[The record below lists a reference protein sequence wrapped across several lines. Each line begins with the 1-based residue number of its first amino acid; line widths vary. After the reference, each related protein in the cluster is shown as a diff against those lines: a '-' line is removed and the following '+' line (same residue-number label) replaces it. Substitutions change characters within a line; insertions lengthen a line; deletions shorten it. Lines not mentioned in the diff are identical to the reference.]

1 MIQLLTGG
9 VGASVAGAWLRPI
22 SFTTGV
28 YRNRLSYTL
37 VPVSEEDQL
46 SLSRR
51 MVRAARGLTMDQLP
65 AEVVAKVKIGLL
77 DMLSCAFEARD
88 LPWGCQAIRMA
99 SAANGKAT
107 VIGTPVHASPAE
119 AAFANATLGHGLVRE
134 DMHAGAVSHL
144 GVVIFPTLLALA
156 QQQKASG
163 CDFILGAVCGYE
175 IGAAVG
181 RAIMD
186 QEMVRRFRPTGIT
199 GPLAGAIAGSRLL
212 GLGEE
217 ATISSLGF
225 AANAT
230 GGLNEWPYCGGDEM
244 FFHPGFA
251 ARNAVTAVELAM
263 LGARASESALDGR
276 AGLFAGLG
284 KTDCIS
290 RVAPFSGETFEILS
304 VYYKPAPACNYA
316 QTACQAA
323 LALAMQDGF
332 RSSDVEY
339 IVVKAS
345 AEAVG
350 YPGCDYAGPFER
362 ILQAK
367 MSIQYCVAATLARGV
382 IAESNYRGLDDPE
395 VARLASITKL
405 ETDAAFTE
413 AYPGAQGTEL
423 VVGMRDGSSM
433 RKKLDDVIPATDN
446 QIRAR
451 FRSACANWRAIEEM
465 VDKLEEQEDVG
476 ALGGLAA

>member
-1 MIQLLTGG
+1 MMPKLIADPPG
-9 VGASVAGAWLRPI
+9 
-22 SFTTGV
+22 
-28 YRNRLSYTL
+28 
-37 VPVSEEDQL
+37 
-46 SLSRR
+46 LSRR
-51 MVRAARGLTMDQLP
+51 MVRAARGLTMDQLS

-77 DMLSCAFEARD
+77 DFLSCSFEARD

-99 SAANGKAT
+99 SAASGSAT
-107 VIGTPVHASPAE
+107 VIGTPVHASPSE

-163 CDFILGAVCGYE
+163 RDFILGAVCGYE

-212 GLGEE
+212 GLDED
-217 ATISSLGF
+217 ATVSALGF

-230 GGLNEWPYCGGDEM
+230 GGLNEWPYCGGDEV

-276 AGLFAGLG
+276 AGLFAGLN
-284 KTDCIS
+284 KSDCVAQ
-290 RVAPFSGETFEILS
+290 VAPFSGGPFEILS

-323 LALAMQDGF
+323 LALATQDGF
-332 RSSDVEY
+332 RSSDIES

-345 AEAVG
+345 AAAVG

-367 MSIQYCVAATLARGV
+367 MSIQYCVAATLANGV
-382 IAESNYRGLDDPE
+382 IAESNYRVLDDPE
-395 VARLASITKL
+395 IVRLAGVTKL
-405 ETDAAFTE
+405 QTDGAFTA
-413 AYPGAQGTEL
+413 AYPGAQGSEVIAEL
-423 VVGMRDGSSM
+423 RGRTVRYRM
-433 RKKLDDVIPATDN
+433 DDLIPATPQ

-451 FRSACANWRAIEEM
+451 FGLACANSRAIEQM
-465 VDKLEEQEDVG
+465 VDQLEQQEDVG

>member
-1 MIQLLTGG
+1 VCYGGWTDADFAHRVCYTMI
-9 VGASVAGAWLRPI
+9 VDR
-22 SFTTGV
+22 
-28 YRNRLSYTL
+28 
-37 VPVSEEDQL
+37 L

-51 MVRAARGLTMDQLP
+51 LVRAARSLTMDQLP
-65 AEVVAKVKIGLL
+65 AEVIAKVKIGLL
-77 DMLSCAFEARD
+77 DFLSCAFEARD

-99 SAANGKAT
+99 SAASGKAT
-107 VIGTPVHASPAE
+107 VIGTPVQSSPAE

-134 DMHAGAVSHL
+134 DMHTGAVSHL
-144 GVVIFPTLLALA
+144 GVVIFPVLLALA
-156 QQQKASG
+156 HRQKASG
-163 CDFILGAVCGYE
+163 RDFLLGAVCGYE

-212 GLGEE
+212 GLDED
-217 ATISSLGF
+217 ATVSALGF

-251 ARNAVTAVELAM
+251 ARNAVTAVELAA

-276 AGLFAGLG
+276 AGLFAGLN
-284 KTDCIS
+284 KSDCIS
-290 RVAPFSGETFEILS
+290 RVAPFSGGPLEILS

-332 RSSDVEY
+332 RSGDIES

-345 AEAVG
+345 SAAVG
-350 YPGCDYAGPFER
+350 YPGCNYAGPFER

-367 MSIQYCVAATLARGV
+367 MSIQYCVAATLARGE
-382 IAESNYRGLDDPE
+382 IAESNYRQLDDHE
-395 VARLASITKL
+395 ITRLASITQL
-405 ETDAAFTE
+405 EIDPEFT
-413 AYPGAQGTEL
+413 AKYPGEQGTE
-423 VVGMRDGSSM
+423 VIVSFRGRTARSRM
-433 RKKLDDVIPATDN
+433 DDVVPATPE

-451 FRSACANWRAIEEM
+451 FRSPCANWQAIEEM
-465 VDKLEEQEDVG
+465 VDKLEQQEDVG
-476 ALGGLAA
+476 ALGGLLA

>member
-1 MIQLLTGG
+1 VI
-9 VGASVAGAWLRPI
+9 
-22 SFTTGV
+22 
-28 YRNRLSYTL
+28 
-37 VPVSEEDQL
+37 
-46 SLSRR
+46 
-51 MVRAARGLTMDQLP
+51 
-65 AEVVAKVKIGLL
+65 AKVKIGLL

-99 SAANGKAT
+99 SAATGQAT
-107 VIGTPVHASPAE
+107 VIGTPVRTSPAE

-134 DMHAGAVSHL
+134 DMHTGAVSHL

-156 QQQKASG
+156 QRQKASG
-163 CDFILGAVCGYE
+163 RDFILGAVCGYE

-212 GLGEE
+212 GLDED
-217 ATISSLGF
+217 ATVSALGF

-251 ARNAVTAVELAM
+251 ARNAVTAVELAS

-276 AGLFAGLG
+276 AGLFSGLN
-284 KTDCIS
+284 KADCIP
-290 RVAPFSGETFEILS
+290 RVAPFSGGPLEILS

-323 LALAMQDGF
+323 LALATQDGF
-332 RSSDVEY
+332 RSSDIES

-345 AEAVG
+345 AAAVG
-350 YPGCDYAGPFER
+350 YPGCDYPGPFER

-367 MSIQYCVAATLARGV
+367 MSIQYCVAATLACGV
-382 IAESNYRGLDDPE
+382 IAESNYRLLDNPE
-395 VARLASITKL
+395 VKRLASVTKL
-405 ETDAAFTE
+405 ESDAALTA
-413 AYPGAQGTEL
+413 AYPGAQGSEVIVNLRGQTAWSR
-423 VVGMRDGSSM
+423 M
-433 RKKLDDVIPATDN
+433 DDLIPATPEE
-446 QIRAR
+446 IRAR
-451 FRSACANWRAIEEM
+451 FRSACANWQAIEEM
-465 VDKLEEQEDVG
+465 VDTLEQQENVG

>member
-1 MIQLLTGG
+1 
-9 VGASVAGAWLRPI
+9 
-22 SFTTGV
+22 
-28 YRNRLSYTL
+28 
-37 VPVSEEDQL
+37 
-46 SLSRR
+46 
-51 MVRAARGLTMDQLP
+51 MVRAARALTMDQLP
-65 AEVVAKVKIGLL
+65 AEVIAKVKIGLL

-107 VIGTPVHASPAE
+107 VIGTPVHASPTE

-134 DMHAGAVSHL
+134 DMHTGAVSHL
-144 GVVIFPTLLALA
+144 GVVIFPTLLALG

-163 CDFILGAVCGYE
+163 RDFILGAVCGYE

-199 GPLAGAIAGSRLL
+199 GPSAGAIAGSRLL
-212 GLGEE
+212 GLDED
-217 ATISSLGF
+217 ATVSALGF
-225 AANAT
+225 AANST

-251 ARNAVTAVELAM
+251 ARNAVTAVELAR

-276 AGLFAGLG
+276 AGLFAGLR

-290 RVAPFSGETFEILS
+290 RVAPFSGGPLEILS

-323 LALAMQDGF
+323 LAVAMQGGF
-332 RSSDVEY
+332 RSSDVES

-345 AEAVG
+345 AAAVG
-350 YPGCDYAGPFER
+350 YPGCDYTGPFER

-382 IAESNYRGLDDPE
+382 IAGSNYRVLNDPE
-395 VARLASITKL
+395 VTRLASITKL
-405 ETDAAFTE
+405 ETDAAFTA
-413 AYPGAQGTEL
+413 AYPGSQGSE
-423 VVGMRDGSSM
+423 VIVGMGGRVARFRM
-433 RKKLDDVIPATDN
+433 DDVIPATPD

-451 FRSACANWRAIEEM
+451 FRSACANWRAIEDM
-465 VDKLEEQEDVG
+465 VDTLEEQEDVG
-476 ALGGLAA
+476 TLGGLAG

>member
-1 MIQLLTGG
+1 
-9 VGASVAGAWLRPI
+9 
-22 SFTTGV
+22 
-28 YRNRLSYTL
+28 
-37 VPVSEEDQL
+37 
-46 SLSRR
+46 
-51 MVRAARGLTMDQLP
+51 MVRAARALTMDQLP
-65 AEVVAKVKIGLL
+65 AEVIAKVKIGLL

-99 SAANGKAT
+99 SAANGTAT

-134 DMHAGAVSHL
+134 DMHTGAVSHL
-144 GVVIFPTLLALA
+144 GVVIFPTLLAFA
-156 QQQKASG
+156 QQQKSSG
-163 CDFILGAVCGYE
+163 RDFILGAVCGYE

-212 GLGEE
+212 SLDEE
-217 ATISSLGF
+217 GMISALGF
-225 AANAT
+225 AANST

-290 RVAPFSGETFEILS
+290 RVAPFSGGPLEILS

-323 LALAMQDGF
+323 LALATQNGF
-332 RSSDVEY
+332 RSSDIES

-345 AEAVG
+345 AAAVG

-382 IAESNYRGLDDPE
+382 IAESNYSVLHDPE
-395 VARLASITKL
+395 IARLASITRL
-405 ETDAAFTE
+405 ETDAAFNA
-413 AYPGAQGTEL
+413 AYPGAQGTEV
-423 VVGMRDGSSM
+423 VVGMRGGSSM
-433 RKKLDDVIPATDN
+433 RKKLDDVIPATPD

-451 FRSACANWRAIEEM
+451 FRSACSNWQTIEDM
-465 VDKLEEQEDVG
+465 VDTLEEQEDVG
-476 ALGGLAA
+476 TLGGLAG

>member
-1 MIQLLTGG
+1 MGE
-9 VGASVAGAWLRPI
+9 P
-22 SFTTGV
+22 
-28 YRNRLSYTL
+28 
-37 VPVSEEDQL
+37 L

-51 MVRAARGLTMDQLP
+51 MVQAARGLTMDRLP

-77 DMLSCAFEARD
+77 DFLSCAFEARD

-99 SAANGKAT
+99 CAANGKAT
-107 VIGTPVHASPAE
+107 VIGTPVQASPAE

-163 CDFILGAVCGYE
+163 RDFILGAVCGYE

-212 GLGEE
+212 GLDED
-217 ATISSLGF
+217 ATVSALGF

-251 ARNAVTAVELAM
+251 ARNAVTTVELAM

-276 AGLFAGLG
+276 AGLFAGLY

-290 RVAPFSGETFEILS
+290 RIAPFSGGPFEILS

-323 LALAMQDGF
+323 LAVATKDGF
-332 RSSDVEY
+332 RSSDIES

-345 AEAVG
+345 AAAVG
-350 YPGCDYAGPFER
+350 YPGCDYPGPFER

-367 MSIQYCVAATLARGV
+367 MSIQYCVAAALARGA
-382 IAESNYRGLDDPE
+382 IEESNYHLLHDPE
-395 VARLASITKL
+395 IMRLAGITKI
-405 ETDAAFTE
+405 ETDDAFTG
-413 AYPGAQGTEL
+413 AYPGAQGSEVIVNLGGRTARSR
-423 VVGMRDGSSM
+423 M
-433 RKKLDDVIPATDN
+433 DDVIPATPE

-451 FRSACANWRAIEEM
+451 FRSACTSWRAIEEIIEE
-465 VDKLEEQEDVG
+465 LEVQEDVG
-476 ALGGLAA
+476 ILSGGLAA

>member
-1 MIQLLTGG
+1 M
-9 VGASVAGAWLRPI
+9 
-22 SFTTGV
+22 
-28 YRNRLSYTL
+28 
-37 VPVSEEDQL
+37 

-51 MVRAARGLTMDQLP
+51 MVRDARTLTIDQLP
-65 AEVVAKVKIGLL
+65 AEVIAKVKIGLL
-77 DMLSCAFEARD
+77 DFLSCAFEARD
-88 LPWGCQAIRMA
+88 LPWGFQAIRMA
-99 SAANGKAT
+99 GAASGQAT
-107 VIGTPVHASPAE
+107 VIGTPVRSSPSE

-134 DMHAGAVSHL
+134 DMHPGAVSHL

-163 CDFILGAVCGYE
+163 RDFILGAVCGYE

-199 GPLAGAIAGSRLL
+199 GPLAGSIAGSRLL
-212 GLGEE
+212 ALDED
-217 ATISSLGF
+217 ATVSALGF

-251 ARNAVTAVELAM
+251 ARNAVTAVELAL

-276 AGLFAGLG
+276 AGLFAGLD

-290 RVAPFSGETFEILS
+290 RVAPFSGPLEILS
-304 VYYKPAPACNYA
+304 VYNKPAPACNYA

-323 LALAMQDGF
+323 LALSMQNGF
-332 RSSDVEY
+332 RSSDVES

-345 AEAVG
+345 AAAVG
-350 YPGCDYAGPFER
+350 YPGCDYPGPFER

-382 IAESNYRGLDDPE
+382 IAESNYHLLDDPE
-395 VARLASITKL
+395 VARLAGITKL
-405 ETDAAFTE
+405 ETDPAFTA
-413 AYPGAQGTEL
+413 AYPGSQGSEVIVKLRERTA
-423 VVGMRDGSSM
+423 GSRM
-433 RKKLDDVIPATDN
+433 NDVIPATPDE
-446 QIRAR
+446 IRAR
-451 FRSACANWRAIEEM
+451 FRSVCANWRAVEEI
-465 VDKLEEQEDVG
+465 VEELEVQEDV
-476 ALGGLAA
+476 AILSGGLAA